1 MSAFKT
7 LTTDDLTTFQ
17 LEAEN
22 VTVSTNIVVNGTSG
36 NTGYVIQRTVD
47 NSTQEWTP
55 KNVYL
60 SVARQ
65 DDYDINNGNEYM
77 LNGAVQY
84 QQGSSF
90 EFNGV
95 DGSFTCKRSDTYL
108 FVINGRFDTFNGQSK
123 LSITDGTNK
132 YGVNPLMYIPG
143 VAQIQTWQAVIL
155 LPAEVGQVWGFRWEQ
170 YGVGG
175 VVNTIFKDPDYSNPT
190 CSISIL
196 A

>member
-7 LTTDDLTTFQ
+7 LTTDDLT
-17 LEAEN
+17 
-22 VTVSTNIVVNGTSG
+22 VSTNIVVNGSSG
-36 NTGYVIQRTVD
+36 NTGYVIQRTTD

-95 DGSFTCKRSDTYL
+95 DGSFTCTRSDTYL

-123 LSITDGTNK
+123 FRITDGTNK
-132 YGVNPLMYIPG
+132 YGVNPLIYIPG
-143 VAQIQTWQAVIL
+143 VAQIQTWQAVVL
-155 LPAEVGQVWGFRWEQ
+155 LTAEVGQVWGFRWES

-175 VVNTIFKDPDYSNPT
+175 VINTIFKDPDYGNTT
-190 CSISIL
+190 CSVTIL